1 MLSLEWKTLLRPLSE
16 RPAVAAFFSSVLFI
30 SAFEFPLY
38 ATAFLPILLL
48 LLLGFDRFS
57 RRVSLAF
64 LLFFALR
71 LALPSFEALPEWKA
85 SELPA
90 RGTGFV
96 ESLIERPEGV
106 AAIVSGDFGKVRFS
120 RKAEPYP
127 LPGDSIS
134 FEAKWFPV
142 EAPTVPGAFDSPKW
156 LKSQGLV
163 GFGRLDSFTVIS
175 HRFVPEKTFYAIR
188 KWIKSYFAKYL
199 PPAETGLLTGL
210 LAGDRSSIP
219 DSLQNG
225 FRRAGVVHVLA
236 ISGFHI
242 VLLSGMLLL
251 LLKGTKISANIARVI
266 AIVVMLLYAPVTGG
280 SPAVYRA
287 VFMFTVVQAGTL
299 FQRKADSLNSLG
311 VALLLLTVTDPS
323 ILWNVGFQL
332 SAAATAGIIAYGKR
346 SPFKI
351 EKGFLA
357 KNPVWKFFED
367 SVLNAV
373 WITLVATAA
382 TAPFLV
388 WSFRSLSPISIVGN
402 VLVVPLVSL
411 GMQAGIFALLLPI
424 PAVASVFC
432 AAAGFLFRVSA
443 YLVGKISSVVIASV
457 TVGPFPA
464 WVLIL
469 CGVCLLCFGSVR
481 KNFCARRIVILC
493 CLIFGVSFF
502 VSEIREKLSPN
513 WKVTVIDVG
522 QGDCILV
529 ESPGGRAFLVDAG
542 VNSGKRNVARDRIIP
557 FLQESGI
564 WKLDALIITHPDLDH
579 FSGAAMLLGEFPVAG
594 LWIQECARFIEKP
607 EWKQVLDAAMS
618 KGVPVR
624 DVRRGMIFSE
634 TSRLFRG
641 QNVSWE
647 MRAVHPDPFFC
658 GETNS
663 ESITLRVEGLGGS
676 ILLTGDLTKEGEW
689 EILQTDI
696 PLKTDILKL
705 GHHGSKTSSSVE
717 FLNAVK
723 PQIAIASN
731 GRKNRYRHPHKQV
744 VERLDSLKIPLINT
758 SKKGTVEIDFSENG
772 YRIRTALE

>member
-1 MLSLEWKTLLRPLSE
+1 MLADEWKSFLRPLSE
-16 RPAVAAFFSSVLFI
+16 RPALAAFFCTVLFV
-30 SAFEFPLY
+30 SAFEFPVY
-38 ATAFLPILLL
+38 ALAFVPILLFS
-48 LLLGFDRFS
+48 LLGLERFS
-57 RRVSLAF
+57 RRVSLGF
-64 LLFFALR
+64 LLFFAAR
-71 LALPSFEALPEWKA
+71 LLLMPIPPSELK
-85 SELPA
+85 SQELPA
-90 RGTGFV
+90 NGTGFV

-106 AAIVSGDFGKVRFS
+106 AAIVSGEFGKIRFS
-120 RKAEPYP
+120 RKVAPFP
-127 LPGDSIS
+127 APGDSILFS
-134 FEAKWFPV
+134 ATWFPT

-156 LKSQGLV
+156 LRSQGLS
-163 GFGRLDSFTVIS
+163 GFGRLDSFQVLR
-175 HRFVPEKTFYAIR
+175 HRWVPEQAFYAIR
-188 KWIKSYFAKYL
+188 KGLKAYFAKYL

-251 LLKGTKISANIARVI
+251 LLRATKISSNIARTV
-266 AIVVMLLYAPVTGG
+266 AILLMLLYAPVTGG

-287 VFMFTVVQAGTL
+287 VFMFAVVQAGTL
-299 FQRKADSLNSLG
+299 FERKADSLNSLG
-311 VALLLLTVTDPS
+311 FALLLLTIAEPK
-323 ILWNVGFQL
+323 ILWNVGFEL

-351 EKGFLA
+351 RQGRLA

-388 WSFRSLSPISIVGN
+388 WSFRSLSPVSILGN

-411 GMQAGIFALLLPI
+411 GMHAGIFALLLPI
-424 PAVASVFC
+424 PAVASIFC
-432 AAAGFLFRVSA
+432 AAAGFLFRISA
-443 YLVGKISSVVIASV
+443 YLVSKISSVVIASV

-464 WVLIL
+464 WILIL
-469 CGVCLLCFGSVR
+469 SGICLLSIGSVKRNFCSRWIFAACCLTFGS
-481 KNFCARRIVILC
+481 
-493 CLIFGVSFF
+493 SFF
-502 VSEIREKLSPN
+502 LSQLDRKLSPN
-513 WKVTVIDVG
+513 WKVSVVDVG

-564 WKLDALIITHPDLDH
+564 WKLEALVITHPDLDH
-579 FSGAAMLLGEFPVAG
+579 FSGAALLLQEFPIKS
-594 LWIQECARFIEKP
+594 LWIQECARFVEKP
-607 EWKQVLDAAMS
+607 EWKAVLDAAME
-618 KGVPVR
+618 KDIPVR
-624 DVRRGMIFSE
+624 DIRRGMLFRE

-641 QNVSWE
+641 EEISWE
-647 MRAVHPDPFFC
+647 IRAVHPDPFLC

-663 ESITLRVEGLGGS
+663 ESITLRIEGPGGS
-676 ILLTGDLTKEGEW
+676 ILLTGDLTKEGEY

-705 GHHGSKTSSSVE
+705 GHHGSKTSSSPE
-717 FLNAVK
+717 FLKAVN
-723 PQIAIASN
+723 PQVAIASN
-731 GRKNRYRHPHKQV
+731 GRRNRYRHPHKQV
-744 VERLDSLKIPLINT
+744 VERLDSLKIPLLNT
-758 SKKGTVEIDFSENG
+758 SQKGTVEIDFSESG
-772 YRIRTALE
+772 YRIQTAIE